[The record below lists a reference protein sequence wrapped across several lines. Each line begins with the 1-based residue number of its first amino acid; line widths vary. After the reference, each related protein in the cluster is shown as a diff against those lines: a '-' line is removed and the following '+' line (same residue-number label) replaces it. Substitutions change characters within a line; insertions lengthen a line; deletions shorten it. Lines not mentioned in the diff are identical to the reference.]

1 MSSTQGNSH
10 GTIIQIGDI
19 LVSEEVVT
27 EFFACDYPVCKGIC
41 CVIGDSGA
49 PLEEAELDDL
59 EREYPVY
66 SRLMRPEGRAQVEKD
81 GFFFID
87 REGDIVTTIVDGSG
101 ECAYT
106 YFQEDGSC
114 LCSMERCYFE
124 GTCSFR
130 KPRSCWLY
138 PIRVTKLS
146 NGGQALNLHRWHLCK
161 DAFAKGKREGIRV
174 HEFLREPLTI
184 LYGEEFYNA
193 LEAAAKIINGG
204 KD

>member
-1 MSSTQGNSH
+1 MSYGRGNNF

-49 PLEEAELDDL
+49 PLEEEELDDL

-66 SRLMRPEGRAQVEKD
+66 SPLMRPQGRSQVDKD
-81 GFFFID
+81 GFFIID
-87 REGDIVTTIVDGSG
+87 RDGDIVTPVVDGTG
-101 ECAYT
+101 ECAFT
-106 YFQEDGSC
+106 TFGEDGSC
-114 LCSMERCYFE
+114 FCSIEKCFFS

-138 PIRVTKLS
+138 PIRVEKLS
-146 NGGQALNLHRWHLCK
+146 NGGQAMNLHRWNLCD
-161 DAFAKGKREGIRV
+161 DAFKKGKREGIRV
-174 HEFLREPLTI
+174 YEFLRDPLI
-184 LYGEEFYNA
+184 SIYGKDFYEA
-193 LEAAAKIINGG
+193 LEAAAKVING
-204 KD
+204 